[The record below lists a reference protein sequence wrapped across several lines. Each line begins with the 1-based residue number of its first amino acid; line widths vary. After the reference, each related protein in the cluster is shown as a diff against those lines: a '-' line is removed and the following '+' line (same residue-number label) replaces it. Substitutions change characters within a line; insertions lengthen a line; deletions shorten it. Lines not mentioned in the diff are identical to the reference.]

1 MTGQTEEI
9 GFISL
14 IVKAVNGTVLA
25 LLNKEMLLEY
35 QGLQTIILQY
45 YFFCDHTII
54 FFNPSLCISLAVL
67 LHIMFMG
74 IREAEFYQ

>member
-45 YFFCDHTII
+45 YFF
-54 FFNPSLCISLAVL
+54 L
-67 LHIMFMG
+67 
-74 IREAEFYQ
+74 